1 MLAGDFSKTFTS
13 ATYQQIV
20 AMKDTESGY
29 IEGMSPL
36 PIINIFFLHDGTT
49 HVITLSFNNDDTG
62 KNLRQQ
68 AFENLNVSVLET
80 FITER
85 LVQGIQ

>member
-1 MLAGDFSKTFTS
+1 MLAGDFSKTFSS

-29 IEGMSPL
+29 IEGMAPL
-36 PIINIFFLHDGTT
+36 PIINIFFLYDGAT
-49 HVITLSFNNDDTG
+49 HVITLSFNNDDLG
-62 KNLRQQ
+62 KSLHQQ
-68 AFENLNVSVLET
+68 AFENLNINELET

-85 LVQGIQ
+85 LNQGIQ